1 MDIIKSIILGIIE
14 GITEWLPI
22 SSTGHLIIADEF
34 IKLGM
39 TDEFMEMFNVVIQL
53 GAILAVVV
61 IFWNKMWPFTADK
74 AKGYNYITKG
84 NGLIKKDVMDMWFK
98 VIAAMLP
105 AAIVGIPFDNYFE
118 KHFHN
123 WQVVSAAL
131 IVYGV
136 LFIVIEKIN
145 KGTANIF
152 KIISNN
158 EKFIVKEFQ
167 SKYSKENVL
176 KEISAIEYLRKN
188 SQVPLPI
195 YLKNNNNELYFVHKG
210 KMIVVQKFVEG
221 QVFEKNKG
229 NHEQILES
237 ARYLGLII
245 EGFKNYNIDDNI
257 SILDWYSNKEFEKA
271 NKKYDEILSKLD
283 NSKISEKI
291 KMDIIFKKELLAKL
305 NKNINAEDIKNITHK
320 VSHGD
325 YSVLQF
331 IYDNEDNIRVIL
343 DFIKTKKLPIV
354 WEIARSYSY
363 IDKDA
368 KEGKINI
375 ENLVEYTKKVAEFT
389 ELNEY
394 DLKYLPYVYLI
405 QLARSTFGYSEYFK
419 NIENK
424 DEYLE
429 FAFYRSNICRDL
441 YKKADEISKKLL
453 ELKKE

>member
-1 MDIIKSIILGIIE
+1 MIEKTTFSKKELQTELNKKYGI
-14 GITEWLPI
+14 
-22 SSTGHLIIADEF
+22 
-34 IKLGM
+34 
-39 TDEFMEMFNVVIQL
+39 NV
-53 GAILAVVV
+53 
-61 IFWNKMWPFTADK
+61 
-74 AKGYNYITKG
+74 
-84 NGLIKKDVMDMWFK
+84 
-98 VIAAMLP
+98 
-105 AAIVGIPFDNYFE
+105 E
-118 KHFHN
+118 K
-123 WQVVSAAL
+123 
-131 IVYGV
+131 
-136 LFIVIEKIN
+136 IEKIN

-176 KEISAIEYLRKN
+176 KEINAIEYLRKN

-245 EGFKNYNIDDNI
+245 EGFKNYKIEDNVN
-257 SILDWYSNKEFEKA
+257 ILDWYSNKEFEKA

-291 KMDIIFKKELLAKL
+291 KMDIIFKKELLVKL
-305 NKNINAEDIKNITHK
+305 SKTINAEDIKNITHK

-325 YSVLQF
+325 YSSLQF
-331 IYDNEDNIRVIL
+331 IYDNEDKIRVIL
-343 DFIKTKKLPIV
+343 DFIKTKRLPIV

-368 KEGKINI
+368 KDGKINVK
-375 ENLVEYTKKVAEFT
+375 NLVEYTKKVAEFT

-394 DLKYLPYVYLI
+394 DFKYLPYVYLI

-424 DEYLE
+424 DEYLK
-429 FAFYRSNICRDL
+429 FAFYRTNICRDL

-453 ELKKE
+453 KLKKE

>member
-1 MDIIKSIILGIIE
+1 MIEKTTFSKKELQTELNKKYGIK
-14 GITEWLPI
+14 
-22 SSTGHLIIADEF
+22 
-34 IKLGM
+34 
-39 TDEFMEMFNVVIQL
+39 V
-53 GAILAVVV
+53 
-61 IFWNKMWPFTADK
+61 
-74 AKGYNYITKG
+74 
-84 NGLIKKDVMDMWFK
+84 
-98 VIAAMLP
+98 
-105 AAIVGIPFDNYFE
+105 E
-118 KHFHN
+118 K
-123 WQVVSAAL
+123 
-131 IVYGV
+131 
-136 LFIVIEKIN
+136 IEKIN

-176 KEISAIEYLRKN
+176 KEINAIEYLRKN

-195 YLKNNNNELYFVHKG
+195 YLRNNNNELYFMHKG
-210 KMIVVQKFVEG
+210 KVIVVQKFVEG

-229 NHEQILES
+229 NYEQILES

-305 NKNINAEDIKNITHK
+305 SKNINAEDIKNITHK

-429 FAFYRSNICRDL
+429 FAFYRTNICRDL

>member
-1 MDIIKSIILGIIE
+1 MIEKTTFSKKELQTELNKKYGI
-14 GITEWLPI
+14 
-22 SSTGHLIIADEF
+22 
-34 IKLGM
+34 
-39 TDEFMEMFNVVIQL
+39 NV
-53 GAILAVVV
+53 
-61 IFWNKMWPFTADK
+61 
-74 AKGYNYITKG
+74 
-84 NGLIKKDVMDMWFK
+84 
-98 VIAAMLP
+98 
-105 AAIVGIPFDNYFE
+105 E
-118 KHFHN
+118 K
-123 WQVVSAAL
+123 
-131 IVYGV
+131 
-136 LFIVIEKIN
+136 IEKIN

-176 KEISAIEYLRKN
+176 KEINSIEYLRKN

-368 KEGKINI
+368 KDGKIDVD
-375 ENLVEYTKKVAEFT
+375 NLVEYTKKVAEFT

-424 DEYLE
+424 DDMEEVKEELVDR
-429 FAFYRSNICRDL
+429 FSDVPRSVQTLL
-441 YKKADEISKKLL
+441 YIAYIKSMCKKLKIERVTQNQNEISLVPLTRYKTKEKIGYKIVNELVDLL
-453 ELKKE
+453 EKMCKLNEK

>member
-1 MDIIKSIILGIIE
+1 MIEKTTFSKKELQIELNKKYGIK
-14 GITEWLPI
+14 
-22 SSTGHLIIADEF
+22 
-34 IKLGM
+34 
-39 TDEFMEMFNVVIQL
+39 V
-53 GAILAVVV
+53 
-61 IFWNKMWPFTADK
+61 
-74 AKGYNYITKG
+74 
-84 NGLIKKDVMDMWFK
+84 
-98 VIAAMLP
+98 
-105 AAIVGIPFDNYFE
+105 E
-118 KHFHN
+118 K
-123 WQVVSAAL
+123 
-131 IVYGV
+131 
-136 LFIVIEKIN
+136 IEKIN

-291 KMDIIFKKELLAKL
+291 KMDIIFKKELLVKL
-305 NKNINAEDIKNITHK
+305 SKTINAEDIKNGYDTFKSQKSSNDIELIAKKYKIELKEFNEFVDLTVDRKIFDAEVLTDLLAPQELGWKERGK
-320 VSHGD
+320 VELALMKELIPILKKMVD
-325 YSVLQF
+325 YQ
-331 IYDNEDNIRVIL
+331 
-343 DFIKTKKLPIV
+343 
-354 WEIARSYSY
+354 
-363 IDKDA
+363 
-368 KEGKINI
+368 
-375 ENLVEYTKKVAEFT
+375 
-389 ELNEY
+389 
-394 DLKYLPYVYLI
+394 
-405 QLARSTFGYSEYFK
+405 
-419 NIENK
+419 
-424 DEYLE
+424 
-429 FAFYRSNICRDL
+429 
-441 YKKADEISKKLL
+441 EISGLSSY
-453 ELKKE
+453 EE

>member
-1 MDIIKSIILGIIE
+1 MIEKTTFSKKELQTELNKKYGI
-14 GITEWLPI
+14 
-22 SSTGHLIIADEF
+22 
-34 IKLGM
+34 
-39 TDEFMEMFNVVIQL
+39 NV
-53 GAILAVVV
+53 
-61 IFWNKMWPFTADK
+61 
-74 AKGYNYITKG
+74 
-84 NGLIKKDVMDMWFK
+84 
-98 VIAAMLP
+98 
-105 AAIVGIPFDNYFE
+105 E
-118 KHFHN
+118 K
-123 WQVVSAAL
+123 
-131 IVYGV
+131 
-136 LFIVIEKIN
+136 IEKIN

-176 KEISAIEYLRKN
+176 KEINSIEYLRKN

-283 NSKISEKI
+283 
-291 KMDIIFKKELLAKL
+291 
-305 NKNINAEDIKNITHK
+305 KNINAEDIKNITHK

-429 FAFYRSNICRDL
+429 FAFYRTNICRDL

-453 ELKKE
+453 E

>member
-1 MDIIKSIILGIIE
+1 MIEKTTFSKKELQTELNKKYGIK
-14 GITEWLPI
+14 
-22 SSTGHLIIADEF
+22 
-34 IKLGM
+34 
-39 TDEFMEMFNVVIQL
+39 V
-53 GAILAVVV
+53 
-61 IFWNKMWPFTADK
+61 
-74 AKGYNYITKG
+74 
-84 NGLIKKDVMDMWFK
+84 
-98 VIAAMLP
+98 
-105 AAIVGIPFDNYFE
+105 E
-118 KHFHN
+118 K
-123 WQVVSAAL
+123 
-131 IVYGV
+131 
-136 LFIVIEKIN
+136 IEKIN

-167 SKYSKENVL
+167 S
-176 KEISAIEYLRKN
+176 IEYLRKN

-195 YLKNNNNELYFVHKG
+195 YLKNNNNESYFVHKG
-210 KMIVVQKFVEG
+210 KVIVIQKFVEG

-229 NHEQILES
+229 KHEQILES

-245 EGFKNYNIDDNI
+245 EGFKNYKIDDNVN
-257 SILDWYSNKEFEKA
+257 ILDWYSNEEFEKA

-291 KMDIIFKKELLAKL
+291 KMDIIFKKELLVKL
-305 NKNINAEDIKNITHK
+305 SKTINAEDIKNITHK

-325 YSVLQF
+325 YSSLQF
-331 IYDNEDNIRVIL
+331 IYDNEDKIRVIL
-343 DFIKTKKLPIV
+343 DFIKTKRLPIV

-368 KEGKINI
+368 KDGKIDVD
-375 ENLVEYTKKVAEFT
+375 NLVEYTKKVAEFT

-394 DLKYLPYVYLI
+394 DFKYLPYVYLI

-429 FAFYRSNICRDL
+429 FAFYRTNICRDL

-453 ELKKE
+453 E

>member
-1 MDIIKSIILGIIE
+1 MIEKTTFSKKELQTELNKKYGI
-14 GITEWLPI
+14 
-22 SSTGHLIIADEF
+22 
-34 IKLGM
+34 
-39 TDEFMEMFNVVIQL
+39 NV
-53 GAILAVVV
+53 
-61 IFWNKMWPFTADK
+61 
-74 AKGYNYITKG
+74 
-84 NGLIKKDVMDMWFK
+84 
-98 VIAAMLP
+98 
-105 AAIVGIPFDNYFE
+105 E
-118 KHFHN
+118 K
-123 WQVVSAAL
+123 
-131 IVYGV
+131 
-136 LFIVIEKIN
+136 IEKIN

-229 NHEQILES
+229 NYEQILES

-291 KMDIIFKKELLAKL
+291 EMDIIFKKELLAKL